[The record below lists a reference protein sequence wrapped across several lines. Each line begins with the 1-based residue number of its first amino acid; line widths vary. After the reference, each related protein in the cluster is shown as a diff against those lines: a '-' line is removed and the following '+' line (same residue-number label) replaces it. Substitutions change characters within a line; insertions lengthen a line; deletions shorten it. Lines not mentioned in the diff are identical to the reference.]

1 MIAPEAVPAIPT
13 EVATEAQAV
22 VATEAVVA
30 DMTTE
35 AAADKE

>member
-22 VATEAVVA
+22 VAAEVA
-30 DMTTE
+30 EITTE